1 MPDSRTVMVLQ
12 EINGKLS
19 EINQALKVMERFL
32 PSRDNIN
39 EIIYQ
44 LKKISGDD
52 DS

>member
-1 MPDSRTVMVLQ
+1 MPDTRTVAMLQ

-32 PSRDNIN
+32 PSKDNVK
-39 EIIYQ
+39 EIIHQ

-52 DS
+52 S